1 MAEAIQADV
10 VRLGE
15 RLPAN
20 ERLGSKTEAGG
31 GRRATMAGDDLD
43 ARSAGGQAVLDEM
56 RIDDGGGLLEELSR
70 LVRDSGSQDE
80 ARAVE
85 RITSRLDAWG
95 IPYRV
100 HTPELLVSLPRS
112 ASLTVDGVEIAAKKP
127 SMSTSTGS
135 DGL

>member
-31 GRRATMAGDDLD
+31 GRRATIAGDDLD
-43 ARSAGGQAVLDEM
+43 ARSAGGQAGLDEM
-56 RIDDGGGLLEELSR
+56 RIDDGWRPFGEVNR
-70 LVRDSGSQDE
+70 PVRGSGPPGE

-100 HTPELLVSLPRS
+100 IRPSCWS
-112 ASLTVDGVEIAAKKP
+112 ASRARP
-127 SMSTSTGS
+127 R
-135 DGL
+135 